1 MEAGG
6 QVSVVEPIL
15 VGKLPATLTL
25 APRCRCR
32 RKVFRDTAFALAF
45 TLGARGPA
53 PGPRSG
59 REFSC
64 GPRGA
69 DSKRSKASKIYRL
82 VTLNTA

>member
-1 MEAGG
+1 
-6 QVSVVEPIL
+6 VSVVEPIL

-25 APRCRCR
+25 APA
-32 RKVFRDTAFALAF
+32 VPLPAQGFRDTAFALAF

-64 GPRGA
+64 GPRGC
-69 DSKRSKASKIYRL
+69 
-82 VTLNTA
+82 